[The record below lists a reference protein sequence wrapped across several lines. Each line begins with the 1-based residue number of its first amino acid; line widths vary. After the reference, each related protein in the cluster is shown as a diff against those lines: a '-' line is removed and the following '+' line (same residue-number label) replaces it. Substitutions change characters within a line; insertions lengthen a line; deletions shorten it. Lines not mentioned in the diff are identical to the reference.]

1 MQVLECVELTVHKFV
16 RIQTPADF
24 LTSSVWEG
32 VDGGYR
38 TIYELGLHIYLSPQ
52 TVFWLRY
59 VNHLSLKAFFLERSR
74 FCIKKVCF

>member
-24 LTSSVWEG
+24 LTSVWEG

-38 TIYELGLHIYLSPQ
+38 TVYELGLHIYLSPQ
-52 TVFWLRY
+52 TVFWLCKPF
-59 VNHLSLKAFFLERSR
+59 VFESFFWRDQG
-74 FCIKKVCF
+74 FV